1 MKRLKYLTALLLAAL
16 LTFPG
21 CGETT
26 VPQAGTRLFRDS
38 TGREVVLPDTI
49 ETVAVSGSF
58 AQIMLFALC
67 PDKLAGVASPWGETE
82 LRFIGVQYRDLP
94 GLGQLYG
101 GKTVFDPETL
111 LASGAD
117 IVIDIGET
125 KEGVGAELDALGEQ
139 TGIPFVHIGVNTD
152 TVGEGYRMLGELLS
166 METEA
171 EVLAVYCETVYAD
184 ILSLAET
191 AEKKSLVLCLGE
203 TGLNVIAANS
213 YHSEVIDL
221 LSDNLAVVDAPSGRG
236 TGNEVDMEQL
246 LLWDPEVLLFSPGSV
261 FDTAA
266 EDPIWQQLRAVQSG
280 TYYEVPE
287 GPYNWLSFPPS
298 VQRYLGMQ
306 WLAALLYPELW
317 QGDFYDTAAE
327 YFRLFYHTE
336 LSRAQYEALTAASL
350 GKLG

>member
-1 MKRLKYLTALLLAAL
+1 MKQIIQRTAAVLAVLFAL
-16 LTFPG
+16 SG
-21 CGETT
+21 CGKAPAPKE
-26 VPQAGTRLFRDS
+26 AERLFRDS
-38 TGREVVLPDTI
+38 TGREVAVP
-49 ETVAVSGSF
+49 ETVDAVAVSGSF

-67 PDKLAGVASPWGETE
+67 PDKLAGVASPWSETE
-82 LRFIGVQYRDLP
+82 LAFIGETYGELP
-94 GLGQLYG
+94 VLGQLYG

-139 TGIPFVHIGVNTD
+139 TGIPFIHIGVNTD
-152 TVGEGYRMLGELLS
+152 TLGEGYRMLGELLS

-171 EVLAVYCETVYAD
+171 ERLASYCETVYAD
-184 ILSLAET
+184 MQALAAK
-191 AEKKSLVLCLGE
+191 AEKKSLVLCQGE
-203 TGLNVIAANS
+203 TGLHVIAANS

-246 LLWDPEVLLFSPGSV
+246 LLWDPQVLLFSPGSMYSTV
-261 FDTAA
+261 A
-266 EDPIWQQLRAVQSG
+266 EDPLWQQLQAVKSG
-280 TYYEVPE
+280 MYYEVPE

-298 VQRYLGMQ
+298 VQRCLGMQ
-306 WLAALLYPELW
+306 WLAALLYPELY

-336 LSRAQYEALTAASL
+336 LSREQYEALTAASL
-350 GKLG
+350 LKPR